1 MFSVVINWPKICCR
15 GGRGVIITKGSRTQL
30 LQHSG
35 LVCQTESSRVGAAAP
50 SALCRAW
57 SALCRRTLQSSI
69 CTTCTSAGGQNCTKQ
84 NRQQQNCQVALFCR
98 QLKQQW
104 HCQVN
109 QTLQSW
115 SSNLIC
121 LCRRKP
127 SEDKDKEKR
136 TIHSFHSNLVSAHA
150 PSQWLIHTWVSIYLA
165 AVLYFQWQ
173 FIRFCKNLISVP
185 NITLVALVIRRT
197 VNSNGGAIY
206 TFPNPSFCLIITN
219 FSRCFSFDLTSER
232 HPHFQSVAVLW
243 PASEFRRRRT

>member
-1 MFSVVINWPKICCR
+1 MFSVVINWPKIYCR
-15 GGRGVIITKGSRTQL
+15 GGRGIIITKGSWTQL

-35 LVCQTESSRVGAAAP
+35 LVCQTESSRVGAVAP
-50 SALCRAW
+50 SALC
-57 SALCRRTLQSSI
+57 SRTLQNSI

-127 SEDKDKEKR
+127 SEDKDKEKQ
-136 TIHSFHSNLVSAHA
+136 TIHSFHSNIVCTHA
-150 PSQWLIHTWVSIYLA
+150 PSQWLIQYIFEFPSILQLSY
-165 AVLYFQWQ
+165 
-173 FIRFCKNLISVP
+173 IS
-185 NITLVALVIRRT
+185 NSSSLNFVI
-197 VNSNGGAIY
+197 I
-206 TFPNPSFCLIITN
+206 
-219 FSRCFSFDLTSER
+219 
-232 HPHFQSVAVLW
+232 
-243 PASEFRRRRT
+243 